1 MAKRKILVTG
11 GSGFVG
17 RFLIQKLLRDENNTI
32 IAMYNSNQPPDTFED
47 AASKLTWI
55 KTDIVKDDLTDV
67 MSGIDT
73 IYHLAGYSSVSSSSS
88 EVDLLNA
95 INVTGTRRV
104 AEASSSAKV
113 KQIIFVSSVAACE
126 ASTELV
132 IDEINGYP
140 VTEYGLSKKRAED
153 LLIEGSINSYEF
165 TILRPTALF
174 GENHEGSVLELVK
187 KIQERRFLIFG
198 SGKSNT
204 NFLYIRDFIN
214 LLLLVKD
221 DQRAYGQVFIASD
234 KPLHL
239 STLAKY
245 IVEALGSDLRI
256 MKVPVAFGFIA
267 ALLFDIVSFVL
278 QKPLPLSRRRLRA
291 MLNQTIYT
299 NQKLKSVM
307 ATNCKYGL
315 RKGLLK
321 SISYYRQH
329 GML

>member
-1 MAKRKILVTG
+1 MAKRTILVTG

-17 RFLIQKLLRDENNTI
+17 RFLIQELLRDESNTI

-47 AASKLTWI
+47 PASKLTWI
-55 KTDIVKDDLTDV
+55 KTDIVRDDLTDA

-113 KQIIFVSSVAACE
+113 KQLIFVSSVAACE

-153 LLIEGSINSYEF
+153 LLIEGSINSYEL

-198 SGKSNT
+198 SGESNT
-204 NFLYIRDFIN
+204 NFLYIRDFID

-234 KPLHL
+234 TPLHL
-239 STLAKY
+239 STFVKY

-256 MKVPVAFGFIA
+256 MKVPVAVGYIA

-299 NQKLKSVM
+299 NRKVKSVM
-307 ATNCKYGL
+307 ATNCRYGVK
-315 RKGLLK
+315 KGLLT

>member
-11 GSGFVG
+11 ASGFVG
-17 RFLIQKLLRDENNTI
+17 RFLIQELLRDESNTI

-47 AASKLTWI
+47 PASKLTWI
-55 KTDIVKDDLTDV
+55 KTDIVKDDLTDA

-95 INVTGTRRV
+95 INVMGTRRV

-113 KQIIFVSSVAACE
+113 KQLIFVSSVAACE

-153 LLIEGSINSYEF
+153 LLIEGSINSYEL

-198 SGKSNT
+198 SGESNT
-204 NFLYIRDFIN
+204 NFLYIRDFID

-234 KPLHL
+234 TPLHL
-239 STLAKY
+239 STFVKY

-256 MKVPVAFGFIA
+256 MKVPVALGYIA

-299 NQKLKSVM
+299 NRKVKSVM
-307 ATNCKYGL
+307 ATNYKYGVK
-315 RKGLLK
+315 KGLLT

>member
-17 RFLIQKLLRDENNTI
+17 RFLIQELLRDESNTI
-32 IAMYNSNQPPDTFED
+32 IAMYNSNQPPDTLED
-47 AASKLTWI
+47 PDSKLTWI
-55 KTDIVKDDLTDV
+55 KTDIVKDDLTDA

-73 IYHLAGYSSVSSSSS
+73 IYHLAGYSSVSSRSS

-113 KQIIFVSSVAACE
+113 KQLIFVSSVAACE

-153 LLIEGSINSYEF
+153 LLIEGSINSYEL

-198 SGKSNT
+198 SGESNT
-204 NFLYIRDFIN
+204 NFLYIRDFID

-234 KPLHL
+234 TPLHL
-239 STLAKY
+239 STFVKY

-256 MKVPVAFGFIA
+256 MKVPVALGFIA

-299 NQKLKSVM
+299 NRKVKSVM
-307 ATNCKYGL
+307 ATNCKYGVK
-315 RKGLLK
+315 KGLLT

>member
-11 GSGFVG
+11 GTGFVG
-17 RFLIQKLLRDENNTI
+17 RFLIQELLRDKSNTI

-47 AASKLTWI
+47 TASKLTWI
-55 KTDIVKDDLTDV
+55 KIDIVKDDLTDAV
-67 MSGIDT
+67 SGIDI

-104 AEASSSAKV
+104 SEASSSAKV
-113 KQIIFVSSVAACE
+113 KQLIFVSSVAACE
-126 ASTELV
+126 VSTELV

-140 VTEYGLSKKRAED
+140 VTEYGLSKKCAED
-153 LLIEGSINSYEF
+153 LLIEGSINSYEL

-198 SGKSNT
+198 SGESNT
-204 NFLYIRDFIN
+204 NFLYIRDFID

-221 DQRAYGQVFIASD
+221 DRRAYGQVFIASD
-234 KPLHL
+234 TPLHL
-239 STLAKY
+239 STFVKY
-245 IVEALGSDLRI
+245 IVEALGFDFRI
-256 MKVPVAFGFIA
+256 MKLPVVLGYIA

-299 NQKLKSVM
+299 NRKVKSLM
-307 ATNCKYGL
+307 AINYKYGVK
-315 RKGLLK
+315 KGLLT
-321 SISYYRQH
+321 SISYYRKH